1 MEVEKFEILE
11 NLEYNDVIV
20 LKVISG
26 NDLLTEVLFQEIK
39 TPIPNLYESAL
50 NKTTDDNTSDLLGRI
65 FKTLILTDKKEI
77 QNYKKI
83 ADELQIPIDIVS
95 ENEEVIV
102 SDEVEEA
109 PTETKSKKPLKYP
122 RRFGVE
128 KVKEQIKAQGG
139 EATIPQTSMIY
150 SNHLKNMHVRVNN
163 LIIKD
168 LHDEERLLSDAEH
181 LAFIAAVRI
190 FENKVKNIFKKKL

>member
-1 MEVEKFEILE
+1 MKVEEFEILE
-11 NLEYNDVIV
+11 NLEYNNVIV

-26 NDLLTEVLFQEIK
+26 SDILKEVLLLEVK
-39 TPIPNLYESAL
+39 TPIPDLYELAL
-50 NKTTDDNTSDLLGRI
+50 NKTIDENTSDYLNRI
-65 FKTLILTDKKEI
+65 FNTLILTDNKEI

-83 ADELQIPIDIVS
+83 ADELQIPI
-95 ENEEVIV
+95 ETLTKNESVIV
-102 SDEVEEA
+102 QNEVEEVT
-109 PTETKSKKPLKYP
+109 TEKNSKKPPKYP
-122 RRFGVE
+122 RRFGIE

-168 LHDEERLLSDAEH
+168 IHGEERLLTDAEH

-190 FENKVKNIFKKKL
+190 FDNKVKNIFKKKI